1 VKFRIHLV
9 MRLLQKKLG
18 NINSLLEE
26 KISNLSFFLE
36 LEKLAEDSLDFK
48 SQSDL
53 INWLSR

>member
-1 VKFRIHLV
+1 